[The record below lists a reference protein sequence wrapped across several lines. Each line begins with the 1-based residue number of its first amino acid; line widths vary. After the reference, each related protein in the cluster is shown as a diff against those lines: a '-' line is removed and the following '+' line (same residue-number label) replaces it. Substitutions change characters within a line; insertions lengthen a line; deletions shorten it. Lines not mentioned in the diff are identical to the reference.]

1 MTMHDQIT
9 DRLSEYVDDEL
20 ASTERAAVDTHLAG
34 CAECSAVLDDLRSIV
49 AAAGRLP
56 GSMPDRELW
65 AGVTDRIG
73 AKNRV
78 LPLALRTRKRF
89 SFTAPQ
95 LAAAG
100 IILMLLSGGLVYM
113 VRPQMQPVATAADT
127 APPATPVVAPASLVD
142 PQYEDAAADL
152 EQILA
157 QGRGRLDPQ
166 TVRVLE
172 QNLQAIDAAIAQSRR
187 ALEADPANAFLN
199 SHLES
204 ARQRKLALLRRATA
218 LTIGS

>member
-1 MTMHDQIT
+1 MNMHDQIT
-9 DRLSEYVDDEL
+9 DRLSDYLDDEL
-20 ASTERAAVDTHLAG
+20 SPTVRAKVDAHLAG
-34 CAECSAVLDDLRSIV
+34 CAECTAVLSDLRSLV

-65 AGVTDRIG
+65 DGVANRIG
-73 AKNRV
+73 TNGHV
-78 LPLALRTRKRF
+78 LPFRRRF
-89 SFTAPQ
+89 SFTVPQ

-100 IILMLLSGGLVYM
+100 IVLMLLSGGLVSIL
-113 VRPQMQPVATAADT
+113 RPQTEP
-127 APPATPVVAPASLVD
+127 APAVTDAGRAGTPAVAPARLVEK
-142 PQYEDAAADL
+142 QYEDAVADL
-152 EQILA
+152 ERILEE
-157 QGRGRLDPQ
+157 GRGRLDPE

-172 QNLQAIDAAIAQSRR
+172 QNLQTIDAAVEQSRR

>member
-9 DRLSEYVDDEL
+9 DRLSEYLDDEL
-20 ASTERAAVDTHLAG
+20 ASTERAAVDAHLAG
-34 CAECSAVLDDLRSIV
+34 CAECRAVLGDLRSIV

-73 AKNRV
+73 AKDGV
-78 LPLALRTRKRF
+78 LPLAPRSRKRF

-100 IILMLLSGGLVYM
+100 IILMLLSGGLVSM
-113 VRPQMQPVATAADT
+113 LRPQTKPVATVTDA

-172 QNLQAIDAAIAQSRR
+172 QNLQTIDAAIAQSRR